1 MPNPTFDLE
10 FERVSKIY
18 RIPEPP
24 DAAQGLRG
32 ARALWHKLTR
42 KPVEFRAV
50 NDVSFQVPRGQT
62 LGIIGHNGAG
72 KSTILKL
79 LSNITTPT
87 RGEIRIV
94 GRMASLLEVGS
105 GFHPELT
112 GRENVY
118 LSGSVLG
125 MRRAEITR
133 KLDAIIDFAEVRKF
147 IDVPT
152 KRYSSGM
159 FVRLG
164 FSIAAHLEADILL
177 LDEVLAVG
185 DAAFQE
191 RCLQRITDLRKE
203 GVTIVF
209 ISHDLHAVQRLCER
223 ALVMSGGN
231 LIFDGGTDEA
241 IREYV
246 RSGRSRQFAK
256 IDGESP
262 VPARIKDVDLLDGSG
277 RPSSNFRTGSEM
289 RVRVNMSVEEPFP
302 AASVEAWVYS
312 PTRDVICRFTTANE
326 RLDLE
331 PGEYSV
337 EFCCRELPLQ
347 SGAYSFDVAIES
359 RGEFR
364 DGDVQRDCAPFYVEP
379 GHNKTGLLFAPHT
392 WLLTPGRPSPAG
404 QMEADLASIR
414 PSRGI

>member
-1 MPNPTFDLE
+1 MPNPIFDLE

-24 DAAQGLRG
+24 DPAQRLRG
-32 ARALWHKLTR
+32 VKALWRKLTGTA
-42 KPVEFRAV
+42 VEFRAV

-94 GRMASLLEVGS
+94 GRIASLLEVGS

-118 LSGSVLG
+118 LSGSILG
-125 MRRAEITR
+125 MRRAEIAR

-185 DAAFQE
+185 DAAFQD
-191 RCLQRITDLRKE
+191 RCLQRIADLRKA

-209 ISHDLHAVQRLCER
+209 ISHDLSAVQRLCER
-223 ALVMSGGN
+223 VLVMSSGN
-231 LIFDGGTDEA
+231 LIFDGAAEEA
-241 IREYV
+241 IRAYLQ
-246 RSGRSRQFAK
+246 SGRFKHSEQY
-256 IDGESP
+256 ITENC
-262 VPARIKDVDLLDGSG
+262 VPG
-277 RPSSNFRTGSEM
+277 RLTNVEPCDAAGCPASTFQTGGEM
-289 RVRVNMSVEEPFP
+289 RIHIDLAVRETIPD
-302 AASVEAWVYS
+302 AWVHIRIFDLMRKCMCQLNS
-312 PTRDVICRFTTANE
+312 AE
-326 RLDLE
+326 RGVTLE
-331 PGEYSV
+331 PGEYSA
-337 EFCCRELPLQ
+337 EFICPELPLQ
-347 SGAYSFDVAIES
+347 SGAYTVDVALETS
-359 RGEFR
+359 AGHY
-364 DGDVQRDCAPFYVEP
+364 DSDWQRDCASFYVERKS
-379 GHNKTGLLFAPHT
+379 NSAGLLYAPHR
-392 WLLTPGRPSPAG
+392 WRITPTASGALRGRLQG
-404 QMEADLASIR
+404 TGSIR
-414 PSRGI
+414 STQPI